1 MRPGGC
7 EGELLGRLAWT
18 PLLDRL
24 EMVCVSGWSRAA
36 VYEAVRR
43 LEEGGFAASIPHAA
57 ELTPPTRRYFLTPG
71 GLRRL
76 AEHEDISLDK
86 LLRSRPVS
94 AQWRRILMERLDA
107 LAVVYRLASN
117 VANAAARPVRLRL
130 YRAGPLDA
138 AVMLPGGRTVGIV
151 RQGLTADRSAFS
163 KRLWRLGEGP
173 LPGAVLVLT
182 SDEVRLRHS
191 RRVLART
198 SAPAILALERDAVL
212 AGADDPVWRPT
223 SGNAALDL
231 RRELRRMRPGGE
243 LPWERPLARATVPGD
258 FAPDADHALPA
269 ILKPAEKRALDL
281 LADWPWILQRDVAGL
296 MGLSE
301 TRASRLTNPLEAFGL
316 VTRAAGG
323 RLALTDRGLA
333 MLARRDR
340 ASVGVAR
347 KRWSVAPIDPEGPY
361 DWRNVSG
368 RQEQAAA
375 QEHRAHRRRP
385 RLHGRAGPPVPGP
398 GMGDDAAR
406 PAPPGLAALPP
417 RRHPA
422 LRQPRR
428 LRRPA
433 ARPRDLALLPGMGAA
448 RRAALNHV
456 RAPRPLPALLLVAP
470 AHRRPRDAARRP
482 GRLRRRHRRHPLPGS
497 GPEGDGANRRDG
509 PPVGLPRRGNRRPGA
524 AGTRLANPRRLGAGP
539 PAPGQM
545 NRD

>member
-7 EGELLGRLAWT
+7 EGDLLGRLAWT

-57 ELTPPTRRYFLTPG
+57 ELTPPTRRYFLTPD

-76 AEHEDISLDK
+76 AWDENATVDG

-231 RRELRRMRPGGE
+231 CRELRRMRPGGE
-243 LPWERPLARATVPGD
+243 LPWERPLSRATVPGD
-258 FAPDADHALPA
+258 VAPDADHALPA

-281 LADWPWILQRDVAGL
+281 LADWPWILQRDMAGL

-301 TRASRLTNPLEAFGL
+301 TRASRTPWKPSALSPDPSKGPDDWSSPTGGWRWWP
-316 VTRAAGG
+316 AG
-323 RLALTDRGLA
+323 T
-333 MLARRDR
+333 
-340 ASVGVAR
+340 
-347 KRWSVAPIDPEGPY
+347 
-361 DWRNVSG
+361 
-368 RQEQAAA
+368 
-375 QEHRAHRRRP
+375 
-385 RLHGRAGPPVPGP
+385 
-398 GMGDDAAR
+398 
-406 PAPPGLAALPP
+406 APPWEWPAGVGAS
-417 RRHPA
+417 HPSTPKA
-422 LRQPRR
+422 PTT
-428 LRRPA
+428 
-433 ARPRDLALLPGMGAA
+433 GA
-448 RRAALNHV
+448 
-456 RAPRPLPALLLVAP
+456 
-470 AHRRPRDAARRP
+470 
-482 GRLRRRHRRHPLPGS
+482 
-497 GPEGDGANRRDG
+497 
-509 PPVGLPRRGNRRPGA
+509 
-524 AGTRLANPRRLGAGP
+524 T
-539 PAPGQM
+539 
-545 NRD
+545 